1 VSNVVYPIE
10 FWHREKEELLQQELE
25 QAMQL
30 IQQAWILQSGVKIPP
45 RLLHLTDEQWEM
57 LEETLM
63 QLMLEKENSVVH

>member
-10 FWHREKEELLQQELE
+10 FWHRGKEELSQSEIE

-30 IQQAWILQSGVKIPP
+30 IQQAWVLQSGVKIPP